1 MSISEVYAALLAAD
15 ACRRRD
21 IRLSS
26 RDSTTSASLYKCRQ
40 QIMVRRVSFLI
51 MGCGNSGLCLQA
63 PLTNTP
69 DVYPVAIDHAKL
81 KAVFEKAL
89 PPLTDSKSL
98 AAR

>member
-1 MSISEVYAALLAAD
+1 
-15 ACRRRD
+15 
-21 IRLSS
+21 
-26 RDSTTSASLYKCRQ
+26 
-40 QIMVRRVSFLI
+40 

-63 PLTNTP
+63 PLTDTP